1 MMGNYSKKQEENNEV
16 KEKDKV
22 RREKLAGL
30 FFDLAKLSFA
40 GLVVGGIVSMKPDI
54 DITLDIYRVIIGGI
68 STIVFIRI
76 GNTILK

>member
-1 MMGNYSKKQEENNEV
+1 MAFKLMSNYSRLQEVKKEN

-40 GLVVGGIVSMKPDI
+40 GLVVGGV
-54 DITLDIYRVIIGGI
+54 
-68 STIVFIRI
+68 STIIFIRI

>member
-1 MMGNYSKKQEENNEV
+1 MGSWSEQQEVKKEV

-40 GLVVGGIVSMKPDI
+40 GLVVGGIVSMKPDV
-54 DITLDIYRVIIGGI
+54 DITDIYRVIIGGI
-68 STIVFIRI
+68 STIIFIRI

>member
-1 MMGNYSKKQEENNEV
+1 MSNWSEQQEVKKEA

-40 GLVVGGIVSMKPDI
+40 GLVIGGIVSMKPDMN
-54 DITLDIYRVIIGGI
+54 ITLDIYRVIIGGF
-68 STIVFIRI
+68 STIIFIRI
-76 GNTILK
+76 GNAILK